1 MSKSRTG
8 KKRVS
13 LDREGLVLD
22 GGEKLP
28 LVAGAMHYWRHHP
41 SAWGPGLD
49 AMKAMGLLIVD
60 VYIPWG
66 EHETAKRSFDFG
78 AQNPRLDVAA
88 FLTMCHEKG
97 LKVVARPGPHINAE
111 LTYFGLPERVVWDR
125 ACQARTPKDAAVM
138 LPMVPVGF
146 PVPSY
151 ASEAFHEEVEDW
163 FAACG
168 PILAKHLWPQGP
180 IVMVQI
186 DNEGALYFRDG
197 AYDQDYHP
205 DSIALFRAFLREKYK
220 RPSALRAAWNETEI
234 TFASAQA
241 PTRFDAKSPDA
252 LARHLDWVE
261 YQEHL
266 LTSSMER
273 MASVL
278 ESHGVEGV
286 PTMHNLPL
294 GESATPLNPSR
305 IGGVLDLVALD
316 YYHRATPEEH
326 ATLMRRTTE
335 LAVRCEGDSVPAYGA
350 EVGAGF
356 PPFFAPHDEKD
367 SIYTL
372 CAALAYG
379 LRGFNL
385 YMAVERDRWIGAPID
400 RYGKPR
406 PLADVYKAL
415 NAALA
420 DLDFYAL
427 HRPTLVRL
435 VIPRSIRRLARA
447 THAFGAATPALFAV
461 MGKGFRET
469 CLEDPFTV
477 DDDPRTMGPPLVAE
491 TFLRAF
497 ESALIARGVPFAY
510 AGGESLGPGTLGAKW
525 IVCAS
530 VGGLKGDVF
539 GQLRARALEGCKV
552 TIGPEIPMRDGAFR
566 LLDSAKNEGK
576 HDVRDLE
583 LEPLID
589 AARADALVAERIKEL
604 GLPTYAIDPEGLHVT
619 VHEEWAA
626 AGGGKPRAVFVMNPS
641 PNAISGRIA
650 IARVE
655 SLSEVFDGTATV
667 HDPVAI
673 KRTAGAFELT
683 VPGRTVRIFRAG

>member
-1 MSKSRTG
+1 LTETSIR
-8 KKRVS
+8 KRVT
-13 LDREGLVLD
+13 LERGGLILE

-28 LVAGAMHYWRHHP
+28 LVCGAMHYWRHHP
-41 SAWGPGLD
+41 SAWAPGLD
-49 AMKAMGLLIVD
+49 AMKAMGMKLVD
-60 VYIPWG
+60 VYVPWG
-66 EHETAKRSFDFG
+66 EHERAKGELDFG
-78 AQNPRLDVAA
+78 ASNPRLDVARFFA
-88 FLTMCHEKG
+88 LAHERG

-125 ACQARTPKDAAVM
+125 ACQARTPNDAAVM

-168 PILAKHLWPQGP
+168 PILAKNLWPDGP

-205 DSIALFRAFLREKYK
+205 DSIALFRTFLQKKYK
-220 RPSALRAAWNETEI
+220 KPSALRAAWNEPEL
-234 TFASAQA
+234 TFASAPA
-241 PTRFDAKSPDA
+241 PTRFDAKSADA

-261 YQEHL
+261 YQEEL
-266 LTSSMER
+266 LATSMER
-273 MASVL
+273 MARSL
-278 ESHGVEGV
+278 ASHGVAGV

-294 GESATPLNPSR
+294 GEAATPLNPSR
-305 IGGVLDLVALD
+305 LGGVLDLVALD

-326 ATLMRRTTE
+326 AVLMRRTTE
-335 LAVRCEGDSVPAYGA
+335 LAVRCDGDRVPAYGA

-400 RYGKPR
+400 RYGAPR

-415 NAALA
+415 THALER
-420 DLDFYAL
+420 LDFFAL
-427 HRPTLVRL
+427 ERPAPVRL
-435 VIPRSIRRLARA
+435 VMPRAIRRLARA
-447 THAFGAATPALFAV
+447 SHAFGPLTPAFFNI

-469 CLEDPFTV
+469 VLEDTEAPSPAAAPFT
-477 DDDPRTMGPPLVAE
+477 AE

-497 ESALIARGVPFAY
+497 ENALLARGVPFAY
-510 AGGESLGPGTLGAKW
+510 TGGESLGPGTVGAKW
-525 IVCAS
+525 IVCATAL
-530 VGGLKGDVF
+530 GLKGDVF
-539 GQLRARALEGCKV
+539 AQLRARAAEGCRV
-552 TIGPEIPMRDGAFR
+552 TIGPEVPARDGGFR
-566 LLDSAKNEGK
+566 TIDAP
-576 HDVRDLE
+576 HDVAGLE
-583 LEPLID
+583 LEPDLD
-589 AARADALVAERIKEL
+589 AARADALVAERIREL
-604 GLPTYAIDPEGLHVT
+604 ALPTYAVDPDAIHVS
-619 VHEEWAA
+619 VHTRRSDGRPGAI
-626 AGGGKPRAVFVMNPS
+626 FVMNPTDT
-641 PNAISGRIA
+641 PATARIAVRGVDALIEVFAGVATEALDPDRGRITRA
-650 IARVE
+650 
-655 SLSEVFDGTATV
+655 S
-667 HDPVAI
+667 
-673 KRTAGAFELT
+673 GAFELT
-683 VPGRTVRIFRAG
+683 LPARTVKIFGPG

>member
-1 MSKSRTG
+1 MRKSRA
-8 KKRVS
+8 KRVR
-13 LDREGLVLD
+13 LDASGLLLE
-22 GGEKLP
+22 GGESLP
-28 LVAGAMHYWRHHP
+28 LVCGAMHYWRHHP
-41 SAWGPGLD
+41 SAWSPGLD
-49 AMKAMGLLIVD
+49 AMKAMGLRLVD
-60 VYIPWG
+60 VYVPWG
-66 EHETAKRSFDFG
+66 EHETAKGAFDFG
-78 AQNPRLDVAA
+78 TSNPRLDLER
-88 FLTMCHEKG
+88 FLALAHERG
-97 LKVVARPGPHINAE
+97 LRVVARPGPHINAE

-151 ASEAFHEEVEDW
+151 ASEAFHEEVEEW

-168 PILAKHLWPQGP
+168 PILARNLWPDGP
-180 IVMVQI
+180 IVMVQV

-205 DSIALFRAFLREKYK
+205 DSIALFRTFLRDKYK
-220 RPSALRAAWNETEI
+220 RPSALRAAWNEAEI

-241 PTRFDAKSPDA
+241 PTRFDAKTPDA

-266 LTSSMER
+266 LTTSMER
-273 MASVL
+273 MASAL
-278 ESHGVEGV
+278 ASHGVEGV

-294 GESATPLNPSR
+294 GEAATPLNPSR

-326 ATLMRRTTE
+326 GTLMRRTTE
-335 LAVRCEGDSVPAYGA
+335 LAVRCEGADVPAYGA

-385 YMAVERDRWIGAPID
+385 YMAVERDRWVGAPID

-406 PLADVYKAL
+406 PFADVYKAL
-415 NAALA
+415 FAVLERI
-420 DLDFYAL
+420 DFFSL
-427 HRPTLVRL
+427 HRPTPVRL
-435 VIPRSIRRLARA
+435 VVPRSMRRLARA
-447 THAFGAATPALFAV
+447 THAFGALTPALFAV

-469 CLEDPFTV
+469 CLEDPLV
-477 DDDPRTMGPPLVAE
+477 DAVDPPRTVAPTLVAE
-491 TFLRAF
+491 TYLRAF
-497 ESALIARGVPFAY
+497 ENALLQRGVPFAY
-510 AGGESLGPGTLGAKW
+510 AGGESIAPGTAGAKW

-539 GQLRARALEGCKV
+539 GQLRARAQEGCRV
-552 TIGPEIPMRDGAFR
+552 TIGPEVPVRDGAFR
-566 LLDSAKNEGK
+566 LLERA
-576 HDVRDLE
+576 HDVRGLE
-583 LEPLID
+583 LEPLLD
-589 AARADALVAERIKEL
+589 AARADALVAERIREL
-604 GLPTYAIDPEGLHVT
+604 DLPTYAIDASGAPIYVT
-619 VHEEWAA
+619 VHEDRKTKE
-626 AGGGKPRAVFVMNPS
+626 PRAVFVMNPS
-641 PNAISGRIA
+641 GATVVARIA
-650 IARVE
+650 LAGIEGLV
-655 SLSEVFDGTATV
+655 EVFESGGSK
-667 HDPVAI
+667 PSRI
-673 KRTAGAFELT
+673 GGAFEIT
-683 VPGRTVRIFRAG
+683 IPARTVKIFAPI